1 MRDRSDAQ
9 IGVLLATLA
18 LFVGCARDGMTVIQ
32 PSGSSPTAEQTAEY
46 EREKR
51 QMIAERD

>member
-1 MRDRSDAQ
+1 MRDRSYAQ

-18 LFVGCARDGMTVIQ
+18 LFVGCAKDGMTVIQ
-32 PSGSSPTAEQTAEY
+32 PSGSSPTAEDTAEY